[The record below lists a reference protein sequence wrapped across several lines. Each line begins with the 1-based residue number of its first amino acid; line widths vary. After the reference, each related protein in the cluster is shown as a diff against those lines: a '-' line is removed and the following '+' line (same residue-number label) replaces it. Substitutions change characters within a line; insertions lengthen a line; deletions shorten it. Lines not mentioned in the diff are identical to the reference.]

1 MRKPA
6 QLHQNG
12 YAVSRDL
19 TPVLVCTEK
28 LKPLGRETR
37 RHPRRQLDKLAAS
50 LAEYGFAVPIVVDVD
65 SRVVAGWG
73 LVLAA
78 RQLGLP
84 QVPAVTITDLNEARL
99 RLLRLAMNRLGEDSS
114 WDDESLRLEFS
125 DILSLDTNIDLQI
138 SGFEM
143 GEIDIRLRSS
153 ADDEEDEIPRIDQ
166 RSPAITK
173 PGDVWVLD
181 QHRIV
186 CDDALKAETYSRL
199 LGDEQAQMIFTDP
212 PWNVPI
218 EGHVS
223 GLGTVKHSE
232 FAMASGEMSSAQFQT
247 FLATTLGHAARHAVD
262 GSLHFVCIDWRH
274 IKELLGAATD
284 LYSEVKNLCIWN
296 KSNGGMGSL
305 YRSKHELIFVFKR
318 GRSAHINNIELGRF
332 GRNRTNVWDY
342 PSQNTLTNSAKGK
355 LLLHPTCKPVGL
367 VADAIRDC
375 SNLNGI
381 VLDPFGGAGTTLI
394 AAERTGRRARLIEIE
409 PRFVDCTVRRW
420 QQVTGR
426 TAVHAE
432 TSQPFGTK
440 EVSETTDSET
450 GQRVDARPIMGADH
464 GR

>member
-50 LAEYGFAVPIVVDVD
+50 LDEYGFVLPVIIDAD

-84 QVPAVTITDLNEARL
+84 QLPAVTITDLDEAKL
-99 RLLRLAMNRLGEDSS
+99 RLLRLALNRLSEDSS
-114 WDDESLRLEFS
+114 WNADALTLEFS
-125 DILSLDTNIDLQI
+125 DVLALDTNIDLQI

-143 GEIDIRLRSS
+143 GEIDIRLRASP
-153 ADDEEDEIPRIDQ
+153 DDEEDEIPRIDQ
-166 RSPAITK
+166 QLPPITK
-173 PGDVWVLD
+173 LGDIWVLD

-186 CDDALKAETYSRL
+186 CGDALQAENYSRL
-199 LGDEQAQMIFTDP
+199 LGDDLAQMVFTDP

-223 GLGTVKHSE
+223 GLGAIKHAE
-232 FAMASGEMSSAQFQT
+232 FAMASGEMSSAEFEA
-247 FLATTLGHAARHAVD
+247 FLATTLGHAARSAVD
-262 GSLHFVCIDWRH
+262 GSLHFVCLDWRH
-274 IKELLGAATD
+274 IKELLEATAD
-284 LYSEVKNLCIWN
+284 LYTEMKNLRVWN
-296 KSNGGMGSL
+296 KTIGGMGSL
-305 YRSKHELIFVFKR
+305 YRSKHELVFLFKK
-318 GRSAHINNIELGRF
+318 GKAPHINNIELGRF

-342 PSQNTLTNSAKGK
+342 SGQNTLSNSAKGK
-355 LLLHPTCKPVGL
+355 LSLHPTVKPVAL
-367 VADAIRDC
+367 VADALRDC

-420 QQVTGR
+420 QQLTGQ
-426 TAVHAE
+426 TVVHAE
-432 TSQPFGTK
+432 TGVPFGTT
-440 EVSETTDSET
+440 EVSETSGNEI
-450 GQRVDARPIMGADH
+450 GQPVDARPVRGVDH